1 MAVCMTWPITCR
13 RVGREG
19 PGGRGA
25 RVSAVER
32 ALAWR
37 ARAALDAGRGAVRAA
52 TPARRGTGSPTVS
65 GGQPTSQVPSAEL
78 LDSLRHHLLAGET
91 HYPDRPGM
99 VELRRQVG
107 AALPGIGFPQRDP
120 DGVLITASEGESLF
134 VTLLGVGAGK
144 GTHFTGGA
152 PGRHQALFDWLGLA
166 RAESDAAASLHYRD
180 TTGKGETEPQAGG
193 HLDQSMPCVHAVGDS
208 LFGSRGW
215 TPPDDVSANVIVIG
229 SLDGLDGMHPFRL
242 GFVAAEPRTLA
253 GITKWKQ
260 ASSICSPAPS
270 QRAALWALGVRP

>member
-1 MAVCMTWPITCR
+1 MAVWKTWPSTCR
-13 RVGREG
+13 RVCREG
-19 PGGRGA
+19 AGGRGA
-25 RVSAVER
+25 GVSAVER

-37 ARAALDAGRGAVRAA
+37 ARAALGAGREVVRAA
-52 TPARRGTGSPTVS
+52 TPARRGTGSPAVS
-65 GGQPTSQVPSAEL
+65 GRPTSQGPSAEL

-134 VTLLGVGAGK
+134 VTLLGLGAGK
-144 GTHFTGGA
+144 GTSFAGRA

-193 HLDQSMPCVHAVGDS
+193 HLDHSMPCVRAVGDS

-215 TPPDDVSANVIVIG
+215 TPPDDVSDNVIVIG

-242 GFVAAEPRTLA
+242 GFVAAEPGTLA

-270 QRAALWALGVRP
+270 QRAALWALGIRP